1 MITSTPKLWAIVPA
15 AGIGAR
21 FSDGHPKQFHQL
33 RGKTMAEHTL
43 LKLLSVKQIQRLIC
57 PCDLSSKY
65 WSKVSASKDLRVEM
79 VSGGKSRAQSVIN
92 GLRVLQNYAKADD
105 WVLVHDIA
113 RPCIT
118 VSDINRLISEL
129 KNNIVGGLLV
139 KRVDETLKMVGLEN
153 RVLKT
158 PDREQYRVAQT
169 PQMFRYK
176 ILLDALVLAS
186 SKNMS
191 PTDEASA
198 VEAMGKDVLMIEGR
212 KDNIKITHQS
222 DLMIAETI
230 LQNQEEDLCA

>member
-15 AGIGAR
+15 AGVGER

-33 RGKTMAEHTL
+33 RGKTIAEHTL
-43 LKLLSVKQIQRLIC
+43 LKLLSVEQIQRLIC

-79 VSGGKSRAQSVIN
+79 VTGGKSRAQSVMN

-158 PDREQYRVAQT
+158 PDREKYRVAQT

>member
-1 MITSTPKLWAIVPA
+1 MITPIPKLWAIVPA
-15 AGIGAR
+15 AGVGAR

-33 RGKTMAEHTL
+33 RGKTVAQYTL
-43 LKLLSVKQIQRLIC
+43 QKLLSIEQIQRLIC

-65 WSKVSASKDLRVEM
+65 WSKVSATKDLRVEM
-79 VSGGKSRAQSVIN
+79 VTGGKSRAQSVMN
-92 GLRVLQNYAKADD
+92 GMRVLQNYAKADD

-118 VSDINRLISEL
+118 VSDINHLISEL
-129 KNNIVGGLLV
+129 KNNVVGGLLV

-176 ILLDALVLAS
+176 ILLDALLLAG
-186 SKNMS
+186 SKNIS

-212 KDNIKITHQS
+212 NDNIKITHQS

-230 LQNQEEDLCA
+230 LQNQEEELCA

>member
-1 MITSTPKLWAIVPA
+1 MITPIPKLWAIVPA
-15 AGIGAR
+15 AGVGAR

-33 RGKTMAEHTL
+33 RGKTVAQYTL
-43 LKLLSVKQIQRLIC
+43 QKLLSIEQIQRLIC
-57 PCDLSSKY
+57 PSDLSSEY
-65 WSKVSASKDLRVEM
+65 WRKVSASKDLRVEM
-79 VSGGKSRAQSVIN
+79 VTGGKSRAQSVMN
-92 GLRVLQNYAKADD
+92 GMRVLQNYAKADD

-118 VSDINRLISEL
+118 VSDINHLISEL
-129 KNNIVGGLLV
+129 KNNVVGGLLV

-153 RVLKT
+153 KVLKT

-176 ILLDALVLAS
+176 ILLDALLLAS
-186 SKNMS
+186 SKNIS

-212 KDNIKITHQS
+212 NDNIKITHQS

-230 LQNQEEDLCA
+230 LQNQEEELCA

>member
-1 MITSTPKLWAIVPA
+1 MITSIPKLWAIVPA
-15 AGIGAR
+15 AGVGAR

-33 RGKTMAEHTL
+33 RGKTVAEYTL
-43 LKLLSVKQIQRLIC
+43 QKLLSIEQIQRLIC

-79 VSGGKSRAQSVIN
+79 VTGGKSRAQSVMH
-92 GLRVLQNYAKADD
+92 GMRVLQNYAKADD

-118 VSDINRLISEL
+118 VSDINHLISEL

-176 ILLDALVLAS
+176 ILLDALLLAG
-186 SKNMS
+186 SKNIS

-198 VEAMGKDVLMIEGR
+198 VEAMGEDVLMIEGR
-212 KDNIKITHQS
+212 NDNIKITHQS

-230 LQNQEEDLCA
+230 LQNQEEELCA

>member
-1 MITSTPKLWAIVPA
+1 MITPIPKLWAIVPA
-15 AGIGAR
+15 AGVGAR

-33 RGKTMAEHTL
+33 RGKTVAEYTL
-43 LKLLSVKQIQRLIC
+43 QKLLSIEQIQRLIC

-79 VSGGKSRAQSVIN
+79 VTGGKSRAQSVMH
-92 GLRVLQNYAKADD
+92 GMRVLQNYAKADD

-118 VSDINRLISEL
+118 VSDINHLISEL

-176 ILLDALVLAS
+176 ILLDALLLAG
-186 SKNMS
+186 SKNIS

-198 VEAMGKDVLMIEGR
+198 VEAMGEDVLMIEGR
-212 KDNIKITHQS
+212 NDNIKITHQS

-230 LQNQEEDLCA
+230 LQNQEEELCA

>member
-1 MITSTPKLWAIVPA
+1 MITSIPKLWAIVPA
-15 AGIGAR
+15 AGVGER

-43 LKLLSVKQIQRLIC
+43 LKLLSVEQIQRLIC

-65 WSKVSASKDLRVEM
+65 WSKVSVSKDLRVEM
-79 VSGGKSRAQSVIN
+79 VNGGKSRAQSVMN

-118 VSDINRLISEL
+118 ASDISRLISEL

-139 KRVDETLKMVGLEN
+139 KRVDETIKMVGLEN

-176 ILLDALVLAS
+176 ILFDALALAS
-186 SKNMS
+186 SRNVS

-198 VEAMGKDVLMIEGR
+198 VEAMGKDVVMIEGR

>member
-1 MITSTPKLWAIVPA
+1 MITSIPKLWAIVPA
-15 AGIGAR
+15 AGVGAR

-33 RGKTMAEHTL
+33 RGKTVAEYTL
-43 LKLLSVKQIQRLIC
+43 QKLLSIEQIQRLIC

-79 VSGGKSRAQSVIN
+79 VTGGKSRAQSVMH
-92 GLRVLQNYAKADD
+92 GMRVLQNYAKADD

-118 VSDINRLISEL
+118 VSDINHLISEL

-176 ILLDALVLAS
+176 ILLDALLLAG
-186 SKNMS
+186 SKNIS

-212 KDNIKITHQS
+212 NDNIKITHQS

-230 LQNQEEDLCA
+230 LQNQEEELCA